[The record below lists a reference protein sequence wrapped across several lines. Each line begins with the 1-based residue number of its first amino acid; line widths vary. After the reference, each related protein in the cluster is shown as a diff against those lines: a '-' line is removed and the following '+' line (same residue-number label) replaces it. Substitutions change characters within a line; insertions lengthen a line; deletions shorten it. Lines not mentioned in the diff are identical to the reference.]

1 MTMVCLSIVVDAF
14 VLCSLN
20 IAPSCLVSCTPRVTG
35 IEHASPR
42 ASSMLSFAVAFAA
55 VPLSESSDC
64 GPRCQLWREALEPQS
79 NHERRLQEGLVLA
92 RPNPIARRELRGQ
105 AKQAGNSKVAQQV
118 GNDPVPPKA
127 DPGLQDPKLWLAEAR
142 LRQHT
147 MLCTPKSSPR
157 CTPTNKW
164 VKDLDPSSASL
175 FQVGANIHQSTSV
188 RTRV

>member
-1 MTMVCLSIVVDAF
+1 
-14 VLCSLN
+14 
-20 IAPSCLVSCTPRVTG
+20 
-35 IEHASPR
+35 
-42 ASSMLSFAVAFAA
+42 MLSFAVAFAA

-79 NHERRLQEGLVLA
+79 HHERRLQEGLVLA
-92 RPNPIARRELRGQ
+92 RPNPSARRELRGQ
-105 AKQAGNSKVAQQV
+105 AKQAGNSKVAQQA